1 MLYYRA
7 LWKGKDLT
15 EMTKDVLVKISGLQ
29 FEEQE
34 ENEPV
39 EIITTGNYYKKNG
52 KHYILYDEVQEG
64 CDDVTKSMIKVN
76 DEFMDVTKRGTTN
89 VHMMFEKNKKN
100 MSYYNTPF
108 GSLLVGINAK
118 NVRVN
123 ETEEAIDIQV
133 DYDLEVNYEH
143 MAKCTINMNIL
154 PRDTTK
160 FSI

>member
-1 MLYYRA
+1 
-7 LWKGKDLT
+7 
-15 EMTKDVLVKISGLQ
+15 
-29 FEEQE
+29 
-34 ENEPV
+34 
-39 EIITTGNYYKKNG
+39 
-52 KHYILYDEVQEG
+52 
-64 CDDVTKSMIKVN
+64 
-76 DEFMDVTKRGTTN
+76 MDVTKRGTTN

-118 NVRVN
+118 DVRVN

-154 PRDTTK
+154 PRDTTN